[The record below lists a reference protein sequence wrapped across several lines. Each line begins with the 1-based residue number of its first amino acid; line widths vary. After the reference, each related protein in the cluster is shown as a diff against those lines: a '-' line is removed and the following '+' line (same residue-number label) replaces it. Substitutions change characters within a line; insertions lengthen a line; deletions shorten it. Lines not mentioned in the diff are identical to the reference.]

1 MCGAKIVDNE
11 KQRMFELDNKR
22 KELEEK
28 LLEIEKERKE
38 IKKQILVNES
48 ELLSLYNLQVI
59 KDIHSFFNLNQ
70 GISHHND
77 YEEYDYQGESGFIYT
92 SKKYNLEIGVDE
104 DYISLIYNPY
114 NEFNNIEDSPLED
127 YTRTEEF
134 DTNSVTFEEIYK
146 TFMSYYAEQINKFEQ
161 EKLKLE
167 ERISM
172 FETSYRKIGQKSNYQ
187 LCGIDRRTNGKTNG
201 NN

>member
-1 MCGAKIVDNE
+1 MDN
-11 KQRMFELDNKR
+11 KRQKMFELDNKR

-28 LLEIEKERKE
+28 LLEIERERNE
-38 IKKQILVNES
+38 IKKQISVNKS
-48 ELLSLYNLQVI
+48 EHLSLYNLQVI
-59 KDIHSFFNLNQ
+59 KDIHSFFNLKQ

-92 SKKYNLEIGVDE
+92 SEKYNLEIGVDE

-127 YTRTEEF
+127 YTRSEEF

-146 TFMSYYAEQINKFEQ
+146 TFMSFYVEQINKFEY
-161 EKLKLE
+161 EKLKLK

-172 FETSYRKIGQKSNYQ
+172 FEASYKVVEKIF
-187 LCGIDRRTNGKTNG
+187 TNEEG
-201 NN
+201 NKEC